1 MACAVGQPA
10 PPATPCVP
18 VASARGCVQYLRGR
32 GELNL
37 TEENQRAIVEALG
50 ASRDVPTAE
59 LVRLKDSSQ
68 EHYRLASDVLL
79 ARGDKACAALRA
91 DRDDATAWEGLVVLL
106 AGSRD
111 RRCAEAGLRERG
123 QTPYARDWVL
133 ASLPAATF
141 DEQPVLW
148 VLRGQQWMREA
159 LSTMLEQA
167 IGAREKLSLPCGE
180 SEHVPSCE
188 FDLTV
193 RLLIPSVR
201 IVGPDERLR
210 EQLETIARSAKFGRT
225 RLLAAVALCYS
236 SGIGSRGLACW
247 RDRSQTV
254 LRDMPWLDRSVRRIS
269 ETLVQTYRDGQTFDG
284 VVERHASR
292 NHLRF
297 ALGVALVERALVR

>member
-1 MACAVGQPA
+1 M
-10 PPATPCVP
+10 
-18 VASARGCVQYLRGR
+18 
-32 GELNL
+32 
-37 TEENQRAIVEALG
+37 
-50 ASRDVPTAE
+50 
-59 LVRLKDSSQ
+59 
-68 EHYRLASDVLL
+68 
-79 ARGDKACAALRA
+79 
-91 DRDDATAWEGLVVLL
+91 
-106 AGSRD
+106 
-111 RRCAEAGLRERG
+111 
-123 QTPYARDWVL
+123 
-133 ASLPAATF
+133 
-141 DEQPVLW
+141 
-148 VLRGQQWMREA
+148 
-159 LSTMLEQA
+159 
-167 IGAREKLSLPCGE
+167 
-180 SEHVPSCE
+180 PSCE